1 MASADDFRQLADE
14 LRQIGASLVQAAG
27 DPELTLLIVHA
38 LNTAAMRPAWWA
50 REVEHEVADKLVQE
64 AIARARAGL

>member
-1 MASADDFRQLADE
+1 MSSADDFRQLADE
-14 LRQIGASLVQAAG
+14 LRQIRASLVQAAG

-50 REVEHEVADKLVQE
+50 
-64 AIARARAGL
+64 